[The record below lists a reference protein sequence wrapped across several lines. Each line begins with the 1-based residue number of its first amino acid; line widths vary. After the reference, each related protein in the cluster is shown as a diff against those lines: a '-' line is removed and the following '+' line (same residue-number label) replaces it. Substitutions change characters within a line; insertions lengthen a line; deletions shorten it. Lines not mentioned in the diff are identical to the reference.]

1 MGYPVYYD
9 GEIEITPPLTE
20 EDAAIVRDFAKGER
34 TDLTES
40 IFAAIA
46 ASDEPDLPYSCGL
59 YEVAEDR
66 SGLIPE
72 EDESRHGLATWLRLL
87 AKHFLGPSGYG
98 MNGDVT
104 WTTEQSDDRGC
115 IFIKDNQVEIVEDII
130 VNPGPS
136 WAPER
141 FIDRSLFETLQAL
154 LASADNEGCSSD
166 LTVVGASPLAAIQQA
181 LPTLEDFVSLNLP

>member
-9 GEIEITPPLTE
+9 GEIEIAPALTE
-20 EDAAIVRDFAKGER
+20 EHAAIVRDFAKGDR
-34 TDLTES
+34 TDLTEP

-46 ASDEPDLPYSCGL
+46 ASDAPDLPYSSGL

-72 EDESRHGLATWLRLL
+72 QDESRHGLATWLRLL
-87 AKHFLGPSGYG
+87 AKHFLAPSGYL
-98 MNGDVT
+98 MNGEVT
-104 WTTEQSDDRGC
+104 WTTEQSDDRGS
-115 IFIKDNQVEIVEDII
+115 IFIKDNQAEIVEDII

-141 FIDRSLFETLQAL
+141 FADEATFKAIKAL
-154 LASADNEGCSSD
+154 VQSADNEGCSSD
-166 LTVVGASPLAAIQQA
+166 LTVISAASVTAVQKA
-181 LPTLEDFVSLNLP
+181 LPKLEEFVTLSLP